1 MLQAKQIEENWKS
14 LIKLIED
21 NFNGE
26 RKENLLK
33 MYNHFKDR
41 MMFAPASSI

>member
-1 MLQAKQIEENWKS
+1 MLEAKQIQDNWES

-21 NFNGE
+21 NFTGE

-33 MYNHFKDR
+33 MYNYFKDR
-41 MMFAPASSI
+41 MMS